1 MANHQIP
8 LVENFGVSKTLLSQI
23 ANSPYYKKFDSTVF
37 SKILFK
43 PGYPLQSVELIEL
56 QDILQEQ
63 IRRFG
68 NHVFQDGSIVTSKG
82 GIDVYDCQM
91 YELQD
96 GANESA
102 TITENDLIVFVD
114 TNNSAEV
121 LKGRFIDF
129 YSARIVDGVVQ
140 PTKIG
145 LIFNN
150 GLTQDAITT
159 TNVVDVYV
167 QNSAGTNTTKIGT
180 LNSVTPSDGKYANIK
195 NNTFYISGYFTN
207 INEQNYIFAVSNI
220 NNINAEVGIEL
231 TWRIVDI
238 TDDDYKEQ
246 LFDPAQNSLNDNTPG
261 ADRLI
266 LQLQLTHHDFGYI
279 QQETDWKFIP
289 LLKYDNGN
297 VVFRSKYPFYS
308 VLGDTLAR
316 RTYEIN
322 GNFVVDNFKLEVRS
336 DLQLL
341 GTHRIAQY
349 EIIGEEIIYTIDG
362 TDTNYFDLQ
371 VGNYVMFGSDINYNR
386 LLLIKEIESSTKIK
400 VSDIH
405 YDQYEDRNSA
415 ELLTPTKVGTDIIL
429 RDEEKINYI
438 LSEGKAYVKGY
449 RFETSFTTR
458 LKDNKA
464 RKTKTV
470 ESSLFPNQHY
480 FELLNY
486 YHSEDFIFFDRLE
499 KLDLHCTEILSLY
512 YIDIVQ
518 NAGNFSQPLVINI
531 GDRIDI
537 NGTVFEKRDV
547 NNNYKLISYSKSN
560 TTGLPTPG
568 SYTVTNLTTNVSG
581 LYDLNNTLFSLEY
594 ENAPYE
600 RVATANYSSYSLS
613 GITTDK
619 TTIVGNLI
627 DFRSTSGSFSTNF
640 NTGEIVLVEDE
651 NGFSMWGYIDSFS
664 TSTVA
669 TVKTFVSFIDDT
681 LEYTFT
687 KPSYFDYYNYQYNST
702 KIGTIRSNSVGVDD
716 PERFRFSHFELEK
729 TEKSARVCEISG
741 NQISIV
747 SLNFSRTDD
756 VYNGLYLTHQGNRWR
771 ITDYIGQTQTFV
783 LDNVS
788 LTNPISFTVDES
800 INIEFSSNDIK
811 SLVKS
816 SYANGKEFYADIAK
830 TVLNIPIIKTP
841 NQTQKKFAPLIEAG
855 EGEVKTV
862 TVSDYSIF
870 YQDVWI
876 VEGGNKSTLTKNI
889 GTAFQEDYN
898 ISTDNL
904 KVYAAEVIF
913 DTLGTG
919 NIMYHKGE
927 HIPISSANIVDYI
940 LTINFNEVFV
950 NGDKFI
956 VHADIPV
963 EQPVP
968 RFKDLKTNTDT
979 FSVAVNVSNQSLIVD
994 NDRYHGNIPFSFELM
1009 HSDVYRIRKVRC
1021 GIGKTAPLVDITDY
1035 FDLDTGQRETHYD
1048 FGRII
1053 LKPYLTLPTIANINT
1068 TNAFYY
1074 FEVEY
1079 DYFESTTGHYF
1090 TVNSYQDIHYRKIP
1104 TYTDPIKNKF
1114 PLRNVIDFRPVRQPK
1129 GSLYDYENEADI
1141 VSLVNYEFDY
1151 YLNEEK
1157 VISLEGNGSSDIG
1170 LKFENLA
1177 DYSPSDFNI
1186 KLYDLTLPAYTF
1198 SFNDVD
1204 YKMIDNR
1211 NFTMKDI
1218 SKLQK
1223 RIENLEDIV
1232 QLNALE
1238 LQAIQTN
1245 LTDSNGDARYT
1256 NGLLVDQFAGFAIA
1270 KVDQEGFAAS
1280 IDIKDMKLYPSFQ
1293 SENTL
1298 LKPSPTA
1305 VITSTYPRIRNNII
1319 MLPIVGETLISDTII
1334 NAELTTKPTQIG
1346 LINGKLTLHPFS
1358 DTWYSKSSNP
1368 NILLNEDNQYKNW
1381 KELGTGAFG
1390 TQWNIWEQFWSGEE
1404 LDKNIVTLANATL
1417 AQKTGQ
1423 MVNNKNNIEKII
1435 NDKKI
1440 NTTISLLN
1448 REKRIGFMLDML
1460 DTDLHDYQVFVNGNL
1475 VGTNQ
1480 GQRLEFDASGTTS
1493 PSVFLSKFLNYQITQ
1508 DIPLV
1513 GTAVGTIRNIEY
1525 VSTTAGKNKYYLY
1538 LTNVS
1543 NDLFQAGINLNNL
1556 VGTVVSE
1563 YTFSTLN
1570 LDTFG
1575 KLCGDFTLTDG
1586 DYPTNTSLDIQIR
1599 RVGSN
1604 IPVASNKF
1612 FLGGLLETKTSFTQS
1627 VRPVQRKLFSN
1638 SDTSYIDDKTF
1649 IINST
1654 TRIQSPL
1661 HQPFIFDQSLFISKI
1676 AVRCKNT
1683 SAVNKKMI
1691 FTIQPMVNDN
1701 LSPSLVVP
1709 FSEQI
1714 VNVPANHNGELTIN
1728 FDVPVFIAS
1737 NSTYAFVFRSEDT
1750 LEIYTKTGTNTVLVD
1765 SCIPALMTTGTAS
1778 EVIQLKI
1785 YHALFDTTEKQ
1796 IPLYIADDN
1805 FNFYVD
1811 RYRLNVNTLKL
1822 TDTYVDYQWKA
1833 RNYDSTTKDLV
1844 YTTISP
1850 NKTTLLEKRKI
1861 FSVNDYE
1868 LICKL
1873 RSNDARYTPILDL
1886 ERISLTTIRHYI
1898 NNGGML
1904 TKNITGIRSGTDANL
1919 VQLTIEQDPIVGLF
1933 PGGVCKLDID
1943 GTGTVQ
1949 SFYTDPNMLMYTPDF
1964 EMSLRKANT
1973 VTGLFENISTPV
1985 TYDYINNI
1993 VSTNNLSLNLDVK
2006 SEFSPKDPG
2015 NALYRYFSPVVTLG
2029 DDFEAMQL
2037 YVQMDAIIKRVNEV
2051 FVYYRVLEN
2060 TAPFDTFIDQPYKR
2074 MNILTNDA
2082 DKYSNSTLAKTIEF
2096 ETSRSNIDSRFKYFQ
2111 VKICFTS
2118 SNYID
2123 VPIVENV
2130 RILALDN

>member
-8 LVENFGVSKTLLSQI
+8 LVEHFGVSKTLLSQI
-23 ANSPYYKKFDSTVF
+23 ANSPYFKKFDSTVF

-68 NHVFQDGSIVTSKG
+68 NHIFQDGSIVTSKG
-82 GIDVYDCQM
+82 GLDVYDCQM

-96 GANESA
+96 GANETV
-102 TITENDLIVFVD
+102 TISDTDLIVFLD
-114 TNNSAEV
+114 TNDSSEV

-140 PTKIG
+140 PTMIG
-145 LIFNN
+145 LIFNA
-150 GLTQDAITT
+150 GLQQTTITT
-159 TNVVDVYV
+159 TNQVDVYI

-195 NNTFYISGYFTN
+195 SNTFYVSGYFTN
-207 INEQNYIFAVSNI
+207 INEQNHIFAVNNI
-220 NNINAEVGIEL
+220 NNMNLEVGVEL
-231 TWRIVDI
+231 TWRIIDI
-238 TDDDYKEQ
+238 TDNDYKEQ

-266 LQLQLTHHDFGYI
+266 LQLQLAHHDFGYI

-297 VVFRSKYPFYS
+297 IVFRSKYPFYS

-322 GNFVVDNFKLEVRS
+322 GNFVVDNFKLEIRS
-336 DLQLL
+336 DLQLD
-341 GTHRIAQY
+341 GTHTISQY
-349 EIIGEEIIYTIDG
+349 EIVGDETIYTIDG
-362 TDTNYFDLQ
+362 TDTNYFNLQ
-371 VGNYVMFGSDINYNR
+371 VGNYVMFGTAIDYNR
-386 LLLIKEIESSTKIK
+386 LLLIKEIESATKMK

-405 YDQYEDRNSA
+405 YDQYEDRNST
-415 ELLTPTKVGTDIIL
+415 ELLTPIKVGTTTIL

-458 LKDNKA
+458 LQDNKA

-470 ESSLFPNQHY
+470 DSSLFPNQHY
-480 FELLNY
+480 FELTNY
-486 YHSEDFIFFDRLE
+486 HHSEDFIFFDRLE
-499 KLDLHCTEILSLY
+499 KLDLHCTENLNLY
-512 YIDIVQ
+512 YLDISQ
-518 NAGNFSQPLVINI
+518 NTNNFSSPLTINI

-537 NGTVFEKRDV
+537 NGTIFEKRDS
-547 NNNYKLISYSKSN
+547 NDNYKLISYSKSN

-568 SYTVTNLTTNVSG
+568 PYTISNLTTGFSG
-581 LYDLNNTLFSLEY
+581 LYDLNNSVFNLDY

-600 RVATANYSSYSLS
+600 RVASASYGSFTLS
-613 GITTDK
+613 GVTTDR

-627 DFRSTSGSFSTNF
+627 NFTATSGSFNSEFT
-640 NTGEIVLVEDE
+640 TKQIVMIEDE
-651 NGFSMWGYIDSFS
+651 NGFQMWGMIDSIS
-664 TSTVA
+664 TSTLA
-669 TVKTFVSFIDDT
+669 TIKTFVSFIDDT
-681 LEYTFT
+681 LDYKII

-702 KIGTIRSNSVGVDD
+702 KIGTVRSNSVGVDD
-716 PERFRFSHFELEK
+716 PERFRFSHFKLE
-729 TEKSARVCEISG
+729 ENPKSARVCEITA
-741 NQISIV
+741 NQIGVV
-747 SLNFSRTDD
+747 SLALSRTDD
-756 VYNGLYLTHQGNRWR
+756 VYNGLYLTHQGNRWK
-771 ITDYIGQTQTFV
+771 IIDYVGQTQTFT

-788 LTNPISFTVDES
+788 LTNPISFALDQE

-811 SLVKS
+811 SLISS
-816 SYANGKEFYADIAK
+816 SYVNGKEFHADIAK
-830 TVLNIPIIKTP
+830 TSLDIPVIKTP
-841 NQTQKKFAPLIEAG
+841 NQTQKKFSRLIEAG

-862 TVSDYSIF
+862 TVTDYSIF

-876 VEGGNKSTLTKNI
+876 VEGGNKSSLTKNI

-898 ISTDNL
+898 ISTDNI
-904 KVYAAEVIF
+904 KVYAAEVIL

-919 NIMYHKGE
+919 NILYHKGE
-927 HIPISSANIVDYI
+927 NIPINSANIVDYI

-956 VHADIPV
+956 IHADIPV

-968 RFKDLKTNTDT
+968 RYKELKTNVDT
-979 FSVAVNVSNQSLIVD
+979 FSVAVDVTNQSLIKD
-994 NDRYHGNIPFSFELM
+994 DDRYYGNLPIAFELM
-1009 HSDVYRIRKVRC
+1009 HSDLYRIRKVKC
-1021 GIGKTAPLVDITDY
+1021 GVGKTTPLVDITDY
-1035 FDLDTGQRETHYD
+1035 FDLDNGQRETHYD

-1104 TYTDPIKNKF
+1104 TYIDPIKNKF

-1141 VSLVNYEFDY
+1141 VSLVNYGFDY

-1177 DYSPSDFNI
+1177 DYNPSDFNI

-1211 NFTMKDI
+1211 NYTMKDI

-1238 LQAIQTN
+1238 LQALQTN

-1298 LKPSPTA
+1298 LKPSATA
-1305 VITSTYPRIRNNII
+1305 VITSTYPRIRNNIV
-1319 MLPIVGETLISDTII
+1319 MLPVVGETLLSDTIVS
-1334 NAELTTKPTQIG
+1334 AELTTKPTQIG
-1346 LINGKLTLHPFS
+1346 FINGKLTLHPFS

-1368 NILLNEDNQYKNW
+1368 NILLNDDNQFKNW

-1404 LDKNIVTLANATL
+1404 IDKNIITLANATL

-1423 MVNNKNNIEKII
+1423 MVNNKNNVEKII

-1448 REKRIGFMLDML
+1448 REKRIGFMLEML
-1460 DTDLHDYQVFVNGNL
+1460 DTDIHDYQVFINGNL

-1480 GQRLEFDASGTTS
+1480 GQRLEFDALGTTS
-1493 PSVFLSKFLNYQITQ
+1493 PSTFIHKFLNYEITQ
-1508 DIPLV
+1508 TIPVV
-1513 GTAVGTIRNIEY
+1513 GTASGTIRNIEY
-1525 VSTTAGKNKYYLY
+1525 VSTTAGINKYYLY

-1543 NDLFQAGINLNNL
+1543 NDLFQSGINLNNL
-1556 VGTVVSE
+1556 VGSVISE
-1563 YTFSTLN
+1563 YTFTTLN
-1570 LDTFG
+1570 LDSFG
-1575 KLCGDFTLTDG
+1575 KLCGDITLKDG
-1586 DYPTNTSLDIQIR
+1586 DYPTNTALDIQIR

-1612 FLGGLLETKTSFTQS
+1612 FLGGLLETRTSFTQS

-1638 SDTSYIDDKTF
+1638 SENTYIDDKTF

-1654 TRIQSPL
+1654 TRIQSPF

-1676 AVRCKNT
+1676 SVRCKNA

-1691 FTIQPMVNDN
+1691 LTIQPMVNDN

-1709 FSEQI
+1709 FSEK
-1714 VNVPANHNGELTIN
+1714 VVVVPANYNGELEIQ
-1728 FDVPVFIAS
+1728 FDVPIFIAS
-1737 NSTYAFVFRSEDT
+1737 NSTYAFVFRSEDN
-1750 LEIYTKTGTNTVLVD
+1750 LEIYTKTGTNNILVD
-1765 SCIPALMTTGTAS
+1765 SCVPTLMTTGSAS
-1778 EVIQLKI
+1778 EVVQLKI
-1785 YHALFDTTEKQ
+1785 YYALFDTTEKQ
-1796 IPLYIADDN
+1796 IPLYVADNN

-1822 TDTYVDYQWKA
+1822 TSTYIDYEWKA
-1833 RNYDSTTKDLV
+1833 RNFDSTTKDLV
-1844 YTTISP
+1844 YTSISP

-1861 FSVNDYE
+1861 FSPNDYE

-1886 ERISLTTIRHYI
+1886 ERMSLTTIRHYI

-1904 TKNITGIRSGTDANL
+1904 TKNITGLRSGSDANL
-1919 VQLTIEQDPIVGLF
+1919 VQLTIEQDPIIGTF
-1933 PGGVCKLDID
+1933 SGGVCKLDID
-1943 GTGTVQ
+1943 STGTVLN
-1949 SFYTDPNMLMYTPDF
+1949 FYTDPNMLMYTKDF
-1964 EMSLRKANT
+1964 DMTLHKANT
-1973 VTGLFENISTPV
+1973 ITGIFENFSTPV
-1985 TYDYINNI
+1985 TYDYVNNI
-1993 VSTNNLSLNLDVK
+1993 VSTSNLSLNLDIK
-2006 SEFSPKDPG
+2006 SEFDPKDPG
-2015 NALYRYFSPVVTLG
+2015 NALFRYFSPVVTLG

-2060 TAPFDTFIDQPYKR
+2060 TAPFDTFVDQPFKR

-2096 ETSRSNIDSRFKYFQ
+2096 ETQRSNIDPRFKYFQ
-2111 VKICFTS
+2111 VKVCFTS